1 MGRNSS
7 SSKNSRADIL
17 KNERIKNS
25 KEKTEF
31 LDKITVNEKPIPR
44 QTKHK
49 ILKSI

>member
-25 KEKTEF
+25 TEKTGF
-31 LDKITVNEKPIPR
+31 LDKTTIIEEPIPR
-44 QTKHK
+44 QPKK
-49 ILKSI
+49 